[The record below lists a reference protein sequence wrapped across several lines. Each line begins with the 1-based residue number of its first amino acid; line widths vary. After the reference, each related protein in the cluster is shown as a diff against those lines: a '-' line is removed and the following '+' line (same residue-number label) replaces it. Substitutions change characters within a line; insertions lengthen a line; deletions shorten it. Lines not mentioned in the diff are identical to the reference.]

1 MKNKVQIIAIIVSI
15 IVIIASLIVFSSTGE
30 PRPVGFGDVKEVI
43 IWGVDD
49 PMLFEEAVED
59 YTDQFHKKVT
69 YIEKDPRTFDRDLLE
84 AIAAG
89 ESPQAIITSTDWIA
103 KNRDKI
109 APPKQSIVRAED
121 VEMAFA
127 DLATIALVE
136 HKKVENK
143 PDEKTVWGLPLWIDP
158 LVLFWNKD
166 LFNQSLVAVSPA
178 TWHDF
183 LSTSNKIKELGAGG
197 TILRSGAS
205 LGRARNIPLHKE
217 ILALLLLQQG
227 ASLEEAL
234 FADTTNQGPISLSV
248 LRFYTDYGKPG
259 TAAYTWH
266 GVLAEPRELFIEGKL
281 GMMLDHYS
289 YKKELEDKNP
299 HRAFD
304 ISPVPQTQGGKLAYV
319 ADVRAITIPKGASE
333 QDAAWAFA
341 RFLVSEPE
349 LKKIISRGVVVA
361 ARRDLIAVD
370 SLPEILKRSVLNA
383 KSSFEQYPKENA
395 PIIKEMIE
403 SIANGRLLPSEAV
416 SEARLKR
423 KRLIDEKK

>member
-1 MKNKVQIIAIIVSI
+1 MKNKVQLIAIIISI
-15 IVIIASLIVFSSTGE
+15 IVVIASLIVFSSTGE
-30 PRPVGFGDVKEVI
+30 PQPVGFGNVKEVI

-49 PMLFEEAVED
+49 PIFFEDAMKD
-59 YTDQFHKKVT
+59 YADQFRKKAT

-89 ESPQAIITSTDWIA
+89 KSPQAIITSTDWIA

-109 APPKQSIVRAED
+109 APPQESLIRAED
-121 VEMAFA
+121 VEMAFI
-127 DLATIALVE
+127 DLATMALVE
-136 HKKVENK
+136 HKKFDDK

-166 LFNQSLVAVSPA
+166 LFNQSLVAVPPA

-197 TILRSGAS
+197 AVIKSGGA

-227 ASLEEAL
+227 VSLEDAL
-234 FADTTNQGPISLSV
+234 FISDQERDKISLSI
-248 LRFYTDYGKPG
+248 LRFYTDYGKSG

-266 GVLAEPRELFIEGKL
+266 GTLAEPRELFIEGKL

-319 ADVRAITIPKGASE
+319 ADVRAITVPKGATE
-333 QDAAWAFA
+333 HDAAWALA
-341 RFLVSEPE
+341 RFLVSQPE
-349 LKKIISRGVVVA
+349 LKKIISKGVVVA
-361 ARRDLIAVD
+361 ARRDLVAVD

-395 PIIKEMIE
+395 PIIAEMIE
-403 SIANGRLLPSEAV
+403 SIANGQLLPSEATN
-416 SEARLKR
+416 EARLKR
-423 KRLIDEKK
+423 KRLVDAKK